1 VGAMRRRRS
10 KEKEDADFVDKYVVS
25 CERWH

>member
-1 VGAMRRRRS
+1 MRRRRRG

>member
-1 VGAMRRRRS
+1 MRRRRRS